1 MADLNIPNLNIKPDK
16 YIFKK
21 KLNLRRKSKRRLF
34 TESFFLF
41 ILSVLLVYVNY
52 LIPNKNLLLQN
63 LPSTFNKSFLL
74 LIDLFSYLYEI
85 FLVIFIFVS
94 SFTALILMIGSINRL
109 FKVSKRKS
117 KIVYKL
123 FQIGC
128 IRPPLP
134 ESESSSSYSVSSPNN
149 ANMPSTIDERII
161 DKGKIEVWIPMSI
174 YSPIN

>member
-1 MADLNIPNLNIKPDK
+1 MADLNIPNLNIKSDK

-41 ILSVLLVYVNY
+41 ILSVLLVYINY

-85 FLVIFIFVS
+85 FLVIFIFAS
-94 SFTALILMIGSINRL
+94 SFTSLILIIGSFYRL
-109 FKVSKRKS
+109 FRIYKRKS
-117 KIVYKL
+117 CLLYT
-123 FQIGC
+123 
-128 IRPPLP
+128 
-134 ESESSSSYSVSSPNN
+134 SP
-149 ANMPSTIDERII
+149 
-161 DKGKIEVWIPMSI
+161 
-174 YSPIN
+174 SPRDG

>member
-1 MADLNIPNLNIKPDK
+1 MADLNIPNLKNKPDK

-21 KLNLRRKSKRRLF
+21 KLNLKRKSKRRLF

-41 ILSVLLVYVNY
+41 IFSALLVYINY

-94 SFTALILMIGSINRL
+94 SLTSLVLMIGSLNRL
-109 FKVSKRKS
+109 FKVSKRKV
-117 KIVYKL
+117 KQIVYK
-123 FQIGC
+123 
-128 IRPPLP
+128 
-134 ESESSSSYSVSSPNN
+134 
-149 ANMPSTIDERII
+149 
-161 DKGKIEVWIPMSI
+161 
-174 YSPIN
+174 

>member
-1 MADLNIPNLNIKPDK
+1 MADLKILNLNNKSDK

-41 ILSVLLVYVNY
+41 ILSVLLVYINY

-74 LIDLFSYLYEI
+74 LINLFSYLYEI
-85 FLVIFIFVS
+85 FLLIFIFIS
-94 SFTALILMIGSINRL
+94 SFTALILLIGSFNRL

-117 KIVYKL
+117 KKL
-123 FQIGC
+123 FI
-128 IRPPLP
+128 
-134 ESESSSSYSVSSPNN
+134 NN
-149 ANMPSTIDERII
+149 F
-161 DKGKIEVWIPMSI
+161 K
-174 YSPIN
+174 